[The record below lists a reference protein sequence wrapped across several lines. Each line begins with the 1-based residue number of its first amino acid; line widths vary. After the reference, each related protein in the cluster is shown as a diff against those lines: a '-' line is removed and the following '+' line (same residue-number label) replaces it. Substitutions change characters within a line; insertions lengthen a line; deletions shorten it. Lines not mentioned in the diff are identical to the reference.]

1 MVQEQNKAI
10 ARRLY
15 QTVTEGLKRGN
26 LDAMDE
32 FVARD
37 VRDHNPDPGQGP
49 GLEGLKRWFLSLRD
63 SFPDLHVT
71 VEDMIGE
78 GDKVVTRSTFRGTH
92 RGDFQG
98 MPASGKQ
105 IAVEVIDILRLENG
119 KIVERWGQS
128 DQLGMMQ
135 QLGMAPA

>member
-1 MVQEQNKAI
+1 M
-10 ARRLY
+10 
-15 QTVTEGLKRGN
+15 
-26 LDAMDE
+26 
-32 FVARD
+32 
-37 VRDHNPDPGQGP
+37 
-49 GLEGLKRWFLSLRD
+49 SLRN
-63 SFPDLHVT
+63 SLPDLHVS
-71 VEDMIGE
+71 VEDMIAE
-78 GDKVVTRSTFRGTH
+78 GDKVVTRSLFRGTH
-92 RGDFQG
+92 RGDFQR